1 MTMAT
6 VSTVRFL
13 RRTALGLLAT
23 SSLLVAGTAGT
34 AIAQT
39 TSSDLDPLEGLRT
52 QDGGSGNI
60 LDNNNGGS
68 MFDIYHRMNLNNG
81 QSAQQF
87 YNQQQD
93 NIDAAASDFR
103 AEQLR
108 RMQQQ
113 QEQDTQAPIEN

>member
-13 RRTALGLLAT
+13 RRTALIGLLAT
-23 SSLLVAGTAGT
+23 SSLLAAGT
-34 AIAQT
+34 AIAQTT

-81 QSAQQF
+81 QSSQQF
-87 YNQQQD
+87 YNQQRD

-113 QEQDTQAPIEN
+113 EEQDTQAPSEN

>member
-1 MTMAT
+1 MTT
-6 VSTVRFL
+6 VSTARFL
-13 RRTALGLLAT
+13 RRTALIGLLAT
-23 SSLLVAGTAGT
+23 SSLLAAGT
-34 AIAQT
+34 AIAQTT

-60 LDNNNGGS
+60 LDNNNSGS

-81 QSAQQF
+81 QSSQQF
-87 YNQQQD
+87 YNQQRE
-93 NIDAAASDFR
+93 NIDAAATDFR

-113 QEQDTQAPIEN
+113 EEQDTQAPSEN

>member
-1 MTMAT
+1 MAT
-6 VSTVRFL
+6 VSTVRIL

-23 SSLLVAGTAGT
+23 SSLLLTAGT

-39 TSSDLDPLEGLRT
+39 SADLDPLEGLRT

-68 MFDIYHRMNLNNG
+68 LFDIYHRMNLNNG
-81 QSAQQF
+81 QSPQQF
-87 YNQQQD
+87 YNQQRD
-93 NIDAAASDFR
+93 NIDSAATDFR

-113 QEQDTQAPIEN
+113 EEQETQAPSEN